1 MGCGREWF
9 PNLQASAATTLPACS
24 WPVIACSTH
33 LTRPGPV
40 QLIGLQKG
48 PPLVLLL
55 VMDPPKLGTA
65 QEGKTLSLLP
75 WPGLLQSLGLISS
88 SLDSFLRVL

>member
-1 MGCGREWF
+1 MGCRREWF
-9 PNLQASAATTLPACS
+9 PNSQASAPAPCLPII
-24 WPVIACSTH
+24 VCSTH
-33 LTRPGPV
+33 RTGPGPV

-55 VMDPPKLGTA
+55 VMDPPKLARA

-75 WPGLLQSLGLISS
+75 LPWDVQSLELICFLTRFLSAC
-88 SLDSFLRVL
+88 SLKI